1 MSEQLTVQPSV
12 SPSFRRVPMNPYTEK
27 VNQALQQDNAAP
39 APASQPVVPPVTVTQ
54 PAPAP
59 ASQPVTQP
67 TPAPT
72 PTQVLDP
79 RVISAYQQSEAE
91 RLRLA
96 QELETQRETI
106 NNLLKSQQEL
116 DQLKQ
121 RQALQDSLNQD
132 AFADLGTVDPED
144 AKKISNAVLNA
155 TAPVMTAIQQEN
167 ARLRQQIAESQEQI
181 AARLEQQRIQQL
193 NQRLLAAH
201 PDFIQLQNDPAYIAF
216 MNQRDGLS
224 HMTRD
229 QRAAQEF
236 SAGNVDYVI
245 DMLNQLKGVQ
255 PSADSITSVAPVQTA
270 AAAQVSQQVA
280 TPPMD
285 LRTLNSL
292 YQMRQISHD
301 EYREKLKEL
310 RAAQ

>member
-1 MSEQLTVQPSV
+1 MSEQITVQPSV

-39 APASQPVVPPVTVTQ
+39 APASQPVTPPVVVTQ

-59 ASQPVTQP
+59 A
-67 TPAPT
+67 

-79 RVISAYQQSEAE
+79 RVIAAYQQSEAE

-201 PDFIQLQNDPAYIAF
+201 PDFVQLQNDPSYIAF